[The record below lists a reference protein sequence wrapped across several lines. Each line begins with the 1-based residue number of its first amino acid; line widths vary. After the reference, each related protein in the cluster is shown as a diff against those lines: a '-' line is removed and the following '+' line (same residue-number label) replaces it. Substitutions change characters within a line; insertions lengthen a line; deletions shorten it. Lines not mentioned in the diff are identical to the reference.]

1 MLVRTGHGAGGLTFM
16 QRLWL
21 KRLGQV
27 LFVICG
33 TGLIVAGWL
42 TLLWVTWSA
51 MSFIYASG

>member
-1 MLVRTGHGAGGLTFM
+1 M

-21 KRLGQV
+21 KRLGQA
-27 LFVICG
+27 LFVIGG